1 MISRG
6 LRVNLAKGNPT
17 DISNVCEILPL
28 INWSMGV
35 EWITYNSENI
45 LSVNFLMLSQKQ
57 ILDRINTMAEIVSSR
72 KEVTRVIINVAK
84 APISNR
90 IIISSFK
97 LREELEALRK
107 SRIAIIGV
115 DGMKS
120 FFLEVYN
127 RSYGDDLQSF
137 SSEEVALEY
146 LIKND

>member
-1 MISRG
+1 
-6 LRVNLAKGNPT
+6 
-17 DISNVCEILPL
+17 
-28 INWSMGV
+28 MGV
-35 EWITYNSENI
+35 EWITYKNENI

-90 IIISSFK
+90 VIISSFK

-146 LIKND
+146 LRARA